1 MDSKKNISEPLDDE
15 EKRQVELVVET
26 HVKILTAAYDKAMAY
41 TNLVIVAGYA
51 SLFGL
56 WHLTKE
62 QLSRNQIL
70 SAALLLL
77 VSIIIFVLFEVYK
90 AYYTSTALLGYSQIV
105 NSPENQ
111 DSLGK
116 LVSEIERY
124 KLADQR
130 RGIRFGKSWLVVFI
144 VTTLTGLGAA
154 LILLYAFLRALL
166 AR

>member
-1 MDSKKNISEPLDDE
+1 
-15 EKRQVELVVET
+15 
-26 HVKILTAAYDKAMAY
+26 MAY

-51 SLFGL
+51 GLFAL

-62 QLSRNQIL
+62 HLSRNQIL

-77 VSIIIFVLFEVYK
+77 VSIIVFVLFEVYK
-90 AYYTSTALLGYSQIV
+90 AYYSSTALLGYSQIV
-105 NSPENQ
+105 NRPENQ
-111 DSLGK
+111 NSLAK
-116 LVSEIERY
+116 LASEIERY
-124 KLADQR
+124 KLDDQR

-154 LILLYAFLRALL
+154 GILLYAFIRGLL